1 MAGSGV
7 ILSNLHVPAT
17 RSLNLFTQAT
27 FASDNKQRRER
38 KMKSAAGK
46 SNGHK
51 RNNSRTAGTR
61 GQRAPTRKARAVPL
75 NASLEATRKQDLQRK
90 PRDGYLQQRAANGG
104 MVLSTSLDALGLMN
118 RRTKAF
124 LDLPLR
130 IARCHSPF
138 EVWSEQARFVH
149 ESFADYAHHIS
160 TCLGGRTRRG
170 GLHG

>member
-1 MAGSGV
+1 MYFARDEK
-7 ILSNLHVPAT
+7 LEPF
-17 RSLNLFTQAT
+17 RS
-27 FASDNKQRRER
+27 SDVGQSQQTKKGEQNE
-38 KMKSAAGK
+38 A
-46 SNGHK
+46 
-51 RNNSRTAGTR
+51 TAGTR
-61 GQRAPTRKARAVPL
+61 NGKKRNHSRTARAKGQHAPTRKARAVPL
-75 NASLEATRKQDLQRK
+75 NASPEATRKQDLQRK
-90 PRDGYLQQRAANGG
+90 PRGAHLHQRSANGC
-104 MVLSTSLDALGLMN
+104 MVLSTDAMGLMN

-160 TCLGGRTRRG
+160 TCLGGRTRGG